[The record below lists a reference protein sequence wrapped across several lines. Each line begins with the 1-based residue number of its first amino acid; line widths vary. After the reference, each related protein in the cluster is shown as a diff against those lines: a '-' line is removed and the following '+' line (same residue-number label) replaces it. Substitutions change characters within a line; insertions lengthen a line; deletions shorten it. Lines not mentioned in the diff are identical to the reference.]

1 MSDETEERDRIGF
14 AAGIACLVLLSTLLA
29 IIIGSVFVTAY
40 ERATTP
46 QRWIG
51 LDRSSVSCDY
61 KLLGSTAVCIGNGA
75 RYECASD
82 DGGIVWR
89 CAATSRP

>member
-1 MSDETEERDRIGF
+1 M
-14 AAGIACLVLLSTLLA
+14 VLLSALLA
-29 IIIGSVFVTAY
+29 IIIGSLFLVAY

-46 QRWIG
+46 QRWLGI
-51 LDRSSVSCDY
+51 DRASASCDY
-61 KLLGSTAVCIGNGA
+61 KLLGATAVCIGNGV

-89 CAATSRP
+89 CAAVR